1 MVAAVNRLL
10 FCPPRQM
17 IWNKGLGE
25 GGDGGMGEGGGS
37 EERWV
42 GGGEVGEAFLGQPLQ
57 MRRSWPDSECVN
69 K

>member
-1 MVAAVNRLL
+1 MNQLL

-25 GGDGGMGEGGGS
+25 GRDGGKGGGG
-37 EERWV
+37 R
-42 GGGEVGEAFLGQPLQ
+42 GGGGGPVGEAFLGQPLQ